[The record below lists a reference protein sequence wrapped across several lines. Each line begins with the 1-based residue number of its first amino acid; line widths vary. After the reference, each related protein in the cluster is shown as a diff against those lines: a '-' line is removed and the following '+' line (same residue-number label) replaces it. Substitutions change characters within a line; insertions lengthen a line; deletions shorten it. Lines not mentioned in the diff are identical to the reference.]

1 MLLCHIL
8 NYYKLLTLI
17 VLFDRN
23 KEKSRSHQRKA
34 NRVRPGLQGKD
45 GRSKTEIV
53 GVAAASGEERVKRR
67 TDGEAVS
74 DSSESNKPQ
83 QDEVA
88 PSVVSQP
95 QLPQPQ
101 PPPVE
106 DPAVKFAKRNVGDS
120 VDDARARYL
129 ARKQNRQVPIS
140 SSTD

>member
-1 MLLCHIL
+1 MLLYHIL
-8 NYYKLLTLI
+8 NYHKLLTLI

-23 KEKSRSHQRKA
+23 KEKSRSQQRKA

-45 GRSKTEIV
+45 DRSKTESNT
-53 GVAAASGEERVKRR
+53 VAAASGEERVKRR
-67 TDGEAVS
+67 ADGEAVS
-74 DSSESNKPQ
+74 DSSENDKPQ

-88 PSVVSQP
+88 ASVASLP

-106 DPAVKFAKRNVGDS
+106 DPAIKFAKRNVGDS
-120 VDDARARYL
+120 VDNARARYL